1 MREEEVRQ
9 CERQLQ
15 SAVPLLGTA
24 LQRKACRRLAED
36 AGPET
41 VPVLC
46 AAMNHPDATVRDTA
60 SRAVR
65 SLKNPDSV
73 DVLCALWWKTRDPAL
88 EAIVA
93 GGMVARRPL
102 EVRLASA
109 LRAGLGGWVVEGEQA
124 VRILAGFLD
133 SPDEAWTHQARTM
146 LLSLTSPVAVD
157 ALCGV
162 WAETRDPRLGECIA
176 RSNYTARKPLPVRI
190 LSALMAKVPDAC
202 VTDEAGVAA
211 LLEILRGD
219 DPEMAARAREAVAAL
234 RQPAAVDAL
243 CAVWAETRD
252 PELGAVLRAKRMT
265 ARAPRELRAL
275 TAVWGGQTD
284 GLANT
289 ADDVRALAGLLEDR
303 DPEVRAGAE
312 KALGRPARQEAAD
325 TLCALWAEAE
335 DPRLGG
341 IIAAARIVASAP
353 PLIRVRSA
361 FQAGREREILNEPEA
376 AGVLITIAEGTD
388 AEEARRAAG
397 CLRLIQAQEAVNLL
411 CQRWADTRHPVLGEL
426 MEQGNFVADAP
437 PELHALSA
445 LKTGVATRLAEMP
458 GGVGLL
464 AGALSD
470 PDPAVARR
478 ADTLLSSLERPENRG
493 ALCALA
499 VEDPS
504 GAASALCLREGY
516 RPADPEDCCLYLF
529 VTRQFDAYFAEDYEF
544 QNLRQAYDRA
554 PEPVRDLVRAL
565 VNSGDLRCM
574 GFFGARKR
582 LPDCTDQEIHI
593 ALDSAVR
600 HGDWPRVFQAML
612 ELPLDFTLPLMADLA
627 ESGWRPADPDRA
639 ALLDRITRD
648 TGVDAAAA
656 AQSGPLAAWL
666 ADGAGPE
673 LAAVPAGELLL
684 RLRAAD
690 PPEAVRIA
698 AALAAQE
705 AGGAADAV
713 AAHPHWLVRLAGYLL
728 GLTPLDPGTPPP
740 HEPVLFSRLLLG
752 SRPLMEFW
760 PAHAT
765 PADLDALR
773 RAPAETRL
781 GAAGRVRRILEALL
795 TFRITAGSFDP
806 VLIKDGEFAPPRSA
820 RGETA
825 P

>member
-15 SAVPLLGTA
+15 STVPVLGTA

-60 SRAVR
+60 RRAIH

-73 DVLCALWWKTRDPAL
+73 DALCALWWKTRDPAL
-88 EAIVA
+88 EEVVA
-93 GGMVARRPL
+93 GGQVARRPL

-133 SPDEAWTHQARTM
+133 SPDAAWARQARTM
-146 LLSLTSPVAVD
+146 FMSLTSPVAVD

-162 WAETRDPRLGECIA
+162 WAETRDPRLGEYIA
-176 RSNYTARKPLPVRI
+176 RSNYIARKPLPVRV
-190 LSALMAKVPDAC
+190 LSALLAKAPDAC

-211 LLEILRGD
+211 LLDILRGD

-252 PELGAVLRAKRMT
+252 PELGAVLRARSMT
-265 ARAPRELRAL
+265 ARAPLELRVL
-275 TAVWGGQTD
+275 TAVWAGRTD
-284 GLANT
+284 GLAAT
-289 ADDVRALAGLLEDR
+289 PEDARVLACLLDDP
-303 DPEVRAGAE
+303 DPDVRAGAE

-325 TLCALWAEAE
+325 ALCALWARTE

-341 IIAAARIVASAP
+341 IIAGARIVASAP
-353 PLIRVRSA
+353 PLLRVRSA
-361 FQAGREREILNEPEA
+361 FQAGREREILDEPEA
-376 AGVLITIAEGTD
+376 AGILITIAGGAD

-397 CLRLIQAQEAVNLL
+397 CLRLLQAQEAVNLL
-411 CQRWADTRHPVLGEL
+411 CRRWAETRHPVLGEL

-437 PELHALSA
+437 PELHFLSA
-445 LKTGVATRLAEMP
+445 LKTGVSTRLAEMP
-458 GGVGLL
+458 GGVELL

-470 PDPAVARR
+470 PDPVVARR
-478 ADTLLSSLERPENRG
+478 ADTLLSSLERPENRD

-504 GAASALCLREGY
+504 GAAAALCLREGY

-554 PEPVRDLVRAL
+554 AEPVRALVRAL

-582 LPDCTDQEIHI
+582 LPDCTDQEIRI

-600 HGDWPRVFQAML
+600 HGDWPRIFQALL
-612 ELPLDFTLPLMADLA
+612 ELPLDFTLPLMGGLA

-639 ALLDRITRD
+639 ALFDRITRD
-648 TGVDAAAA
+648 TGGAGADA
-656 AQSGPLAAWL
+656 SGGPLAAWL

-673 LAAVPAGELLL
+673 LAAVPAEELLR
-684 RLRAAD
+684 RLHEAD
-690 PPEAVRIA
+690 PPEAVRLA
-698 AALAAQE
+698 AALAARGAE
-705 AGGAADAV
+705 GAADAV
-713 AAHPHWLVRLAGYLL
+713 AAHPHWLVRLAGYVA
-728 GLTPLDPGTPPP
+728 GLTPLDPGAPPP
-740 HEPVLFSRLLLG
+740 HEPVLFSRMLLG
-752 SRPLMEFW
+752 ARHLMEFW

-765 PADLDALR
+765 PADLDILR
-773 RAPAETRL
+773 RAPAEARL

-795 TFRITAGSFDP
+795 TFRITAGSFDL
-806 VLIKDGEFAPPRSA
+806 VLIKDGEFAPPRGA
-820 RGETA
+820 KGETA